1 MNLPK
6 RAINYDLAESF
17 LDHSTNP
24 LSSDLYKIK
33 FTHSTKRWPNGRFQ
47 NYQEKQD
54 KLDGKILEIICTRT
68 FPLVTKRKKVVE
80 INQNETTAPL
90 VTVQDPVVVE
100 EKKKQVDKQT
110 NIYANLFG
118 GGRIPKVKL
127 FGQSI
132 LFPQMCEIAIIDES
146 NTEA

>member
-33 FTHSTKRWPNGRFQ
+33 FTHSAKRWPNGRFQ

-54 KLDGKILEIICTRT
+54 KLDGKILEITCTRT
-68 FPLVTKRKKVVE
+68 FPIVTKRKKVVE
-80 INQNETTAPL
+80 VSQNETTAPI

-118 GGRIPKVKL
+118 GGRIPKVKP
-127 FGQSI
+127 FVQSI
-132 LFPQMCEIAIIDES
+132 LFPQMNSSWIK
-146 NTEA
+146 

>member
-33 FTHSTKRWPNGRFQ
+33 FTHSTKRWPNGRFEH
-47 NYQEKQD
+47 YQEKQD
-54 KLDGKILEIICTRT
+54 KLEGKILDIVCTRT
-68 FPLVTKRKKVVE
+68 FPIVTKRKKIVG
-80 INQNETTAPL
+80 INPNETTTPL
-90 VTVQDPVVVE
+90 VAVQDPVVVE

-118 GGRIPKVKL
+118 GGRIPKVTS
-127 FGQSI
+127 FVQSNI
-132 LFPQMCEIAIIDES
+132 LFIRLFHR
-146 NTEA
+146 